1 MRKNEI
7 RAIYVNT
14 KGEIDVDVSKIS
26 CCQCHSLD
34 ECEHG
39 CSKYYNCNTVAYAND
54 LYWSNLKKI
63 DRKKV
68 KTWDTE
74 LI

>member
-1 MRKNEI
+1 MRENEI
-7 RAIYVNT
+7 RAIFVNT

-39 CSKYYNCNTVAYAND
+39 CSKYYNCDTVAYAND
-54 LYWSNLKKI
+54 LLVEFEK
-63 DRKKV
+63 DR
-68 KTWDTE
+68 
-74 LI
+74 